1 MVGFRSTTPLLTGNT
16 QVAAMGLPSIPSVNP
31 GFRMRNTNMPL
42 PGLGF
47 RAGPSVEGGIIGT
60 FGGGIDP
67 NIFANYTPSYITP
80 PPNTPNTCL
89 LYTSPS
95 PRDGLLSRMPSSA

>member
-47 RAGPSVEGGIIGT
+47 RAGPSVGGGITGT

-67 NIFANYTPSYITP
+67 NIFANYTPSYIP
-80 PPNTPNTCL
+80 PPPPPA
-89 LYTSPS
+89 PS
-95 PRDGLLSRMPSSA
+95 VTVPAVAASSACL

>member
-47 RAGPSVEGGIIGT
+47 RAGPSVGGGITGT

-67 NIFANYTPSYITP
+67 NIFANYTPS
-80 PPNTPNTCL
+80 NTKHTQH
-89 LYTSPS
+89 
-95 PRDGLLSRMPSSA
+95 LSLIHISEPTRPY